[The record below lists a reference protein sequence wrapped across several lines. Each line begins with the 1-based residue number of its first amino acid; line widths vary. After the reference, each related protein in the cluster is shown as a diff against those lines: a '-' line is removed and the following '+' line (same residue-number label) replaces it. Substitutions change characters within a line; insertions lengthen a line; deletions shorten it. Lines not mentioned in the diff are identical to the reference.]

1 MTLLTYYDAVE
12 HLITSSFGGP
22 QDAEQTDIR
31 TAVQRAYTEI
41 STIRD
46 WNYYQTHGRIR
57 FSTLWHGT
65 VTYSSSTRQF
75 TLVTGDAF
83 PTNAV
88 LCRMRIDN
96 TVVKIAQRVSDT
108 VLLCDPVL
116 TPPVDITLPT
126 TALLYQD
133 TFPLPS
139 DFRTLDSP
147 IDHVAWT
154 RFIYVSADQA
164 MKLENANNLAGPPHA
179 WTVIKDPASPGW
191 AIKVIGY
198 PVENSNLDF
207 TYRRTPRRLRIS
219 GHEASSRQGT
229 VTVNGT
235 AVTGTGTAFTS
246 GMVGS
251 VMRFGT
257 STDSPGGDGS
267 MKPYQSEAVIA
278 SVQSATSC
286 TLATSVT
293 ATGALYL
300 VSDIVEMSPGMFNG
314 FLSCA
319 AYWLARTRNTKPDN
333 AFAMY
338 QRDLRLAM
346 EGDQLTPFQQPQ
358 RVIFDAMAWRTP
370 LQADNFDAGN
380 P

>member
-1 MTLLTYYDAVE
+1 MLTYYDAVE
-12 HLITSSFGGP
+12 HLITGSSGGP

-31 TAVQRAYTEI
+31 TSVQRAYSEL
-41 STIRD
+41 STLRD

-57 FSTLWHGT
+57 FAVNWYGS
-65 VTYSSSTRQF
+65 VTYSQDTRF
-75 TLVTGDAF
+75 FDLASGDAF
-83 PTNAV
+83 PNNSV
-88 LCRMRIDN
+88 LCRMRIN
-96 TVVKIAQRVSDT
+96 STVAKIATRVSNIR
-108 VLLCDPVL
+108 LLCDPIL
-116 TPPVDITLPT
+116 TPSSDFLNPT
-126 TALLYQD
+126 AATLYQD

-139 DFRTLDSP
+139 DFRSLDSP

-179 WTVIKDPASPGW
+179 WTVIKDPHGPGW
-191 AIKVIGY
+191 AIKVVGY
-198 PVENSNLDF
+198 PVDNSNLDF
-207 TYRRTPRRLRIS
+207 TYRRLPRRLRIS

-229 VTVNGT
+229 VTISGT

-246 GMVGS
+246 AMVGS
-251 VMRFGT
+251 VLRVGT
-257 STDSPGGDGS
+257 STDIPGSDGS
-267 MKPYQSEAVIA
+267 LTPYQGEAVIA
-278 SVQSATSC
+278 SVASATSC
-286 TLATSVT
+286 TLATPLT
-293 ATGALYL
+293 ATGAKYL
-300 VSDIVEMSPGMFNG
+300 VSDIVDMSPGMFNG

-319 AYWLARTRNTKPDN
+319 AYWLARTRGTKPDN

-346 EGDQLTPFQQPQ
+346 ESDALTPFQQPQ

-370 LQADNFDAGN
+370 LQADNFDGGH

>member
-1 MTLLTYYDAVE
+1 MLTYYDAVE
-12 HLITSSFGGP
+12 HLITSSYGGP

-31 TAVQRAYTEI
+31 TSIQRACSEL

-46 WNYYQTHGRIR
+46 WNYYQTHGRIK
-57 FSTLWHGT
+57 FSINWYGT
-65 VTYSSSTRQF
+65 VTYSQSTRYF
-75 TLVTGDAF
+75 DLSSGDAF
-83 PTNAV
+83 PTNSV
-88 LCRMRIDN
+88 LCRLRADN
-96 TVVKIAQRVSDT
+96 TVCKIATRVSDSR
-108 VLLCDPVL
+108 LLCDPIL
-116 TPPVDITLPT
+116 TPSSDFLNPT
-126 TALLYQD
+126 AATLYQD

-179 WTVIKDPASPGW
+179 WTVIKDPQGTGW

-198 PVENSNLDF
+198 PVANSNLDF
-207 TYRRTPRRLRIS
+207 TYRRLPRRLRIS
-219 GHEASSRQGT
+219 GHEADSRQGT
-229 VTVNGT
+229 VTVSGT
-235 AVTGTGTAFTS
+235 SVTGTGTAFTS
-246 GMVGS
+246 SMVGS
-251 VMRFGT
+251 VLRIGT
-257 STDSPGGDGS
+257 SINYPGSDGS
-267 MKPYQSEAVIA
+267 LIPYQGEAVIA
-278 SVQSATSC
+278 SVASATSC
-286 TLATSVT
+286 TLATPLT
-293 ATGALYL
+293 ATGVKYA
-300 VSDIVEMSPGMFNG
+300 VTDIIDMSPGMFNG

-319 AYWLARTRNTKPDN
+319 AYWLARIRNTKPDN

-346 EGDQLTPFQQPQ
+346 ESDALTPFQQPQ

-370 LQADNFDAGN
+370 LQADNFDGGN

>member
-1 MTLLTYYDAVE
+1 MLTYYDTVDY
-12 HLITSSFGGP
+12 LITSSLGGP
-22 QDAEQTDIR
+22 QDAEQADIR
-31 TAVQRAYTEI
+31 TSVQRSYAEI

-46 WNYYQTHGRIR
+46 WNYYQTHGRLR
-57 FSTLWHGT
+57 FSINWYGI
-65 VTYSSSTRQF
+65 VTYDQNTRIF
-75 TLVTGDAF
+75 TLSSGDAF
-83 PTNAV
+83 PANSV
-88 LCRMRIDN
+88 LSRMRINN
-96 TVVKIAQRVSDT
+96 TVCKIAQRISDT
-108 VLLCDPVL
+108 QLLCDPVL
-116 TPPVDITLPT
+116 TPSQDFVSPT
-126 TALLYQD
+126 QATLYQD

-154 RFIYVSADQA
+154 RFIYVTADQA

-179 WTVIKDPASPGW
+179 WTVIKDPQSTGW

-198 PVENSNLDF
+198 PVANSNLDF
-207 TYRRTPRRLRIS
+207 VYRRLPRKLRIS

-229 VTVNGT
+229 ITAAGT
-235 AVTGTGTAFTS
+235 SVTGTGTAFTA

-251 VMRFGT
+251 VLRVGT
-257 STDSPGGDGS
+257 STDMPGSDGS
-267 MKPYQSEAVIA
+267 LTPYQTEAVITA
-278 SVQSATSC
+278 VASATSC
-286 TLATSVT
+286 TVATSLT
-293 ATGALYL
+293 ATNAKYL
-300 VSDIVEMSPGMFNG
+300 VTDIVDMSTGMNNG

-319 AYWLARTRNTKPDN
+319 AYWLARTRNAKPDN

-346 EGDQLTPFQQPQ
+346 ESDALTPFQQPQ

-370 LQADNFDAGN
+370 LQADNFDGGA

>member
-1 MTLLTYYDAVE
+1 MLTYYDAVE

-31 TAVQRAYTEI
+31 TSIQRAYSEL

-57 FSTLWHGT
+57 FSINWYGT
-65 VTYSSSTRQF
+65 VTYNQTTRF
-75 TLVTGDAF
+75 FDLVSGDAF
-83 PTNAV
+83 PNNAI
-88 LCRMRIDN
+88 LSRMRLNN
-96 TVVKIAQRVSDT
+96 TVAKIATRVSNT
-108 VLLCDPVL
+108 RLLCDPIL
-116 TPPVDITLPT
+116 TPSSDLVNA
-126 TALLYQD
+126 TAATLYQD

-139 DFRTLDSP
+139 DFRSLDSP

-154 RFIYVSADQA
+154 RFVYVSADQA

-179 WTVIKDPASPGW
+179 WTVIKDPHSPGW
-191 AIKVIGY
+191 AIKVVGY
-198 PVENSNLDF
+198 PVANSNLDF
-207 TYRRTPRRLRIS
+207 TYRRLPRRLRIS

-229 VTVNGT
+229 VTIAGT
-235 AVTGTGTAFTS
+235 AVTGAGTAFTAA
-246 GMVGS
+246 MVGS
-251 VMRFGT
+251 VMRVGT
-257 STDSPGGDGS
+257 SSESPGSDGS
-267 MKPYQSEAVIA
+267 LLPYQSEAVIA
-278 SVQSATSC
+278 SVASATSC
-286 TLATSVT
+286 TLATSLT
-293 ATGALYL
+293 ATGAKYL
-300 VSDIVEMSPGMFNG
+300 VSDIVDMSPGMNNG

-346 EGDQLTPFQQPQ
+346 ESDALTPFQQPQ

-370 LQADNFDAGN
+370 LQSDNFDGGN

>member
-1 MTLLTYYDAVE
+1 MLTYYDAVE

-31 TAVQRAYTEI
+31 TSVQRAYSEI

-57 FSTLWHGT
+57 FGINWLGT
-65 VTYSSSTRQF
+65 VTYAASTRYF
-75 TLVTGDAF
+75 DLASGDAF
-83 PTNAV
+83 PTNAA
-88 LCRMRIDN
+88 LCRMRLDN
-96 TVVKIAQRVSDT
+96 TVTKIATRVSNT
-108 VLLCDPVL
+108 RLMCDSIL
-116 TPPVDITLPT
+116 TPTGDLVNPT
-126 TALLYQD
+126 AATLYQD

-179 WTVIKDPASPGW
+179 WTVIKDPQGTGW
-191 AIKVIGY
+191 AIKVVGY
-198 PVENSNLDF
+198 PVANSNLDF
-207 TYRRTPRRLRIS
+207 TYRRLPRRLRIS

-229 VTVNGT
+229 VTISGT
-235 AVTGTGTAFTS
+235 TVTGTGTAFTS
-246 GMVGS
+246 SMVGS
-251 VMRFGT
+251 VLRVGT
-257 STDSPGGDGS
+257 ASDTPGSDGS
-267 MKPYQSEAVIA
+267 LQPYQGEAVIA
-278 SVQSATSC
+278 SVASATSC
-286 TLATSVT
+286 TLATSLA
-293 ATGALYL
+293 ATGAKYI
-300 VSDIVEMSPGMFNG
+300 VTDIVDMSPGMNNG

-346 EGDQLTPFQQPQ
+346 ESDALTPFQQPQ

-370 LQADNFDAGN
+370 LQADNFDGGT

>member
-1 MTLLTYYDAVE
+1 MLTYYDAVE

-22 QDAEQTDIR
+22 QDGEQTDIR
-31 TAVQRAYTEI
+31 TSIQRAYSEL

-57 FSTLWHGT
+57 FSINWHGS
-65 VTYSSSTRQF
+65 VTYSQDTRF
-75 TLVTGDAF
+75 FDLASGDAF
-83 PTNAV
+83 PANSV
-88 LCRMRIDN
+88 LCRMRLNN
-96 TVVKIAQRVSDT
+96 TVAKIATRVSNT
-108 VLLCDPVL
+108 RLLCDPVL
-116 TPPVDITLPT
+116 TPSSDFLNATVAT
-126 TALLYQD
+126 LYQD

-139 DFRTLDSP
+139 DFRSLDSP

-179 WTVIKDPASPGW
+179 WTVIKDPQSTGW
-191 AIKVIGY
+191 AIKVVGY
-198 PVENSNLDF
+198 PVANSNLDF
-207 TYRRTPRRLRIS
+207 TYRRLPRRLRIS

-229 VTVNGT
+229 VTIAGT
-235 AVTGTGTAFTS
+235 AVTGSGTAFTS
-246 GMVGS
+246 AMVGS
-251 VMRFGT
+251 VLRVGT
-257 STDSPGGDGS
+257 ATDMPGSDGS
-267 MKPYQSEAVIA
+267 LLPYQGEAVIA
-278 SVQSATSC
+278 SVASGTAC
-286 TLATSVT
+286 TLATPLT
-293 ATGALYL
+293 ATGAKYL
-300 VSDIVEMSPGMFNG
+300 VTDLVDMSPGMNNG

-319 AYWLARTRNTKPDN
+319 AYWLARTRGTKPDN

-346 EGDQLTPFQQPQ
+346 ESDALTPFQQPQ

-370 LQADNFDAGN
+370 LQSDNFDGGG

>member
-1 MTLLTYYDAVE
+1 MLTYYDAVE

-31 TAVQRAYTEI
+31 TSIQRAYSEL

-57 FSTLWHGT
+57 FSINWYGS
-65 VTYSSSTRQF
+65 VTYSQDTRF
-75 TLVTGDAF
+75 FDLASGDAF
-83 PTNAV
+83 PVNAT
-88 LCRMRIDN
+88 LCRMRVHN
-96 TVVKIAQRVSDT
+96 TVAKIATRVNNT
-108 VLLCDPVL
+108 RLLCDPVL
-116 TPPVDITLPT
+116 TPSSDFVNA
-126 TALLYQD
+126 TAATLYQD

-139 DFRTLDSP
+139 DFRSLDSP

-179 WTVIKDPASPGW
+179 WTVLKDPNGTGW
-191 AIKVIGY
+191 AIKVVGY
-198 PVENSNLDF
+198 PVANSNLDF
-207 TYRRTPRRLRIS
+207 TYRRLPRRLRIS

-229 VTVNGT
+229 VTISGT
-235 AVTGTGTAFTS
+235 AVNGTGTAFTS
-246 GMVGS
+246 SMVGS
-251 VMRFGT
+251 VLRVGT
-257 STDSPGGDGS
+257 STDTPGAEGS
-267 MKPYQSEAVIA
+267 LTPYQGEAVITA
-278 SVQSATSC
+278 VASATSC
-286 TLATSVT
+286 TLATSLT
-293 ATGALYL
+293 ATGAKYL
-300 VSDIVEMSPGMFNG
+300 VTDIVDMSPGMTNG

-319 AYWLARTRNTKPDN
+319 SYWLARTRGTKPDN

-346 EGDQLTPFQQPQ
+346 ESDVLTPFQQPQ

-370 LQADNFDAGN
+370 LQADNFDGGN